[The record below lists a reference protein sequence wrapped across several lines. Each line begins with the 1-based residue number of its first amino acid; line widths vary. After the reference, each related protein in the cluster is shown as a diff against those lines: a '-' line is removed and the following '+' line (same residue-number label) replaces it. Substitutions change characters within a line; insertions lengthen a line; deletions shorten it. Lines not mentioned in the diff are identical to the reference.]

1 MGTFFRDFKDDAA
14 DWAQGRWWLP
24 RLFLLLYLAYAAFQ
38 HFRDP
43 EFSTFLFGGV
53 TFGIHELGHVIFSPL
68 GEFLGIAGGSLAQV
82 LAPIL
87 AGVTFL
93 YWQRD
98 GEPQRD
104 YFALAVAGFWLS
116 FSLHNLALYV
126 GDARRQLLPLLGL
139 SSDPIHDWAYL
150 LGRLGLLS
158 YDLRLA
164 GLIRLAAILISLA
177 ALLFAAWL
185 LKRMATAD

>member
-1 MGTFFRDFKDDAA
+1 MGTFFRDFRDDAA
-14 DWAQGRWWLP
+14 DWAQGRWWAP
-24 RLFLLLYLAYAAFQ
+24 RLLLLLYLAYAAFQ

-104 YFALAVAGFWLS
+104 YFALAVSGFWLS

-139 SSDPIHDWAYL
+139 SSDPLHDWAYL
-150 LGRLGLLS
+150 LGRLGLLT
-158 YDLRLA
+158 YDLRIA
-164 GLIRLAAILISLA
+164 GLIRLAAIVISLA

-185 LKRMATAD
+185 LKRMAAAD